1 MNESAGIQRFTMT
14 QKWWALALLG
24 LCALIFGILA
34 LTWPG
39 ITVIVL
45 AIIFGAFVLVS
56 GIFSL
61 AAAVG
66 PMEAGQRVLLILLG
80 VLGIIVGA
88 IVLLWPGIGDM
99 ILLLLIALWALVAGA
114 LQLIAAF
121 RQKGRASEKWLLG
134 LTGALAVILGVLLL
148 SFPIAGVLAVI
159 LIIGIFAIL
168 IGISLFVLAFT
179 VRSKQKRAQLRP
191 A

>member
-1 MNESAGIQRFTMT
+1 MNENAGMQQFTMT

-39 ITVIVL
+39 VTVIVL
-45 AIIFGAFVLVS
+45 AIFFGAFVLVS

-66 PMEAGQRVLLILLG
+66 PMDTGHRVALILLG
-80 VLGIIVGA
+80 VFDIIVGA
-88 IVLLWPGIGDM
+88 IVLLWPGIGDL
-99 ILLLLIALWALVAGA
+99 ILLFLIAIWALVAGV
-114 LQLIAAF
+114 LKLIAAF
-121 RQKGRASEKWLLG
+121 RQKGRGSEKWLLG
-134 LTGALAVILGVLLL
+134 LTGVLAVILGVLLL
-148 SFPIAGVLAVI
+148 SFPVAGVLAVI

-168 IGISLFVLAFT
+168 IGISFFVLAFI
-179 VRSKQKRAQLRP
+179 VRSKQKRA
-191 A
+191 

>member
-1 MNESAGIQRFTMT
+1 MNENAGMRQFTLS
-14 QKWWALALLG
+14 QKWWALALRG

-34 LTWPG
+34 LAWPE
-39 ITVIVL
+39 ITVAVL
-45 AIIFGAFVLVS
+45 VIFFGVFVLVS

-61 AAAVG
+61 VAAVSPIVRG
-66 PMEAGQRVLLILLG
+66 ERVLLILLG
-80 VLGIIVGA
+80 VLGIVVGA
-88 IVLLWPGIGDM
+88 ITLSWPEITVLVLLF
-99 ILLLLIALWALVAGA
+99 LIAVWALVAGI
-114 LQLIAAF
+114 LDIVAAF
-121 RQKGRASEKWLLG
+121 RQKGHGSEKWLLG

-168 IGISLFVLAFT
+168 IGISLFVLAFI
-179 VRSKQKRAQLRP
+179 VRSKQKRAQLHP

>member
-1 MNESAGIQRFTMT
+1 MT

>member
-1 MNESAGIQRFTMT
+1 MNENAGMQQFTMSE
-14 QKWWALALLG
+14 KWWALALLG

-45 AIIFGAFVLVS
+45 AIFFGAFVLVS

-66 PMEAGQRVLLILLG
+66 PMDPGHRVLLILLG
-80 VLGIIVGA
+80 VLDIIVGG
-88 IVLLWPGIGDM
+88 IVFLWPGIGDL

-114 LQLIAAF
+114 LKIIAAF
-121 RQKGRASEKWLLG
+121 QQRGHGSEKWLLG

-168 IGISLFVLAFT
+168 IGISLFALAFT

>member
-1 MNESAGIQRFTMT
+1 MNETAGTQQSTMT

>member
-1 MNESAGIQRFTMT
+1 MNENAGIQQFTMT

-24 LCALIFGILA
+24 LCALIFGILV

-39 ITVIVL
+39 ITVLVL
-45 AIIFGAFVLVS
+45 AIFFGAFVLVS

-88 IVLLWPGIGDM
+88 IVILWPGIGDL
-99 ILLLLIALWALVAGA
+99 ILLLLIALWALVAGV
-114 LQLIAAF
+114 LQLVAAF

-168 IGISLFVLAFT
+168 IGISLFALAFT
-179 VRSKQKRAQLRP
+179 VRSKQKRAQLHP

>member
-61 AAAVG
+61 VAAVG

-80 VLGIIVGA
+80 LLGIVVGA
-88 IVLLWPGIGDM
+88 IVLLWPGIGDL
-99 ILLLLIALWALVAGA
+99 ILLLLIALWALVAGV

-148 SFPIAGVLAVI
+148 SFPMAGVLALI

-179 VRSKQKRAQLRP
+179 VRSKQKRTQLHP

>member
-1 MNESAGIQRFTMT
+1 MNENTGMEQFAMS

-24 LCALIFGILA
+24 LCALVFGILA

-45 AIIFGAFVLVS
+45 AIFFGAFVLVS

-66 PMEAGQRVLLILLG
+66 PMDPGQRALLILLG
-80 VLGIIVGA
+80 VFDIIVGA
-88 IVLLWPGIGDM
+88 IVLLWPGIGDL

-121 RQKGRASEKWLLG
+121 QQKGRGSEKWLLG

-168 IGISLFVLAFT
+168 IAISLFALAFT
-179 VRSKQKRAQLRP
+179 VRSRQKQAQTHS

>member
-14 QKWWALALLG
+14 QKWWALVLLG
-24 LCALIFGILA
+24 LCAVIFGILA

-61 AAAVG
+61 VAAVG

-80 VLGIIVGA
+80 LLGIVVGA
-88 IVLLWPGIGDM
+88 IVLLWPGIGDL
-99 ILLLLIALWALVAGA
+99 ILLLLIALWALVAGV
-114 LQLIAAF
+114 LQLVAAF

-148 SFPIAGVLAVI
+148 SFPMAGVLALI

-168 IGISLFVLAFT
+168 IGISLFVLGFI
-179 VRSKQKRAQLRP
+179 VRSKQKRAQLHP